1 MSAISPAE
9 ARKSSFAPFVAADTR
24 LLVLGTLPGEESLR
38 AQRYYAHPRN
48 LFWRLIGEAIGREI
62 APLDY
67 DARVAALRDAHVG
80 LWDTIASARRE
91 GSLDT
96 AIRAIEHNPLAELVA
111 GLPELRAVAF
121 NGAKA
126 TQLGTKL
133 LAASGVELV
142 SLPSSSPAHAAMP
155 FTEKARLWRGLSK
168 FLR

>member
-9 ARKSSFAPFVAADTR
+9 PRKSSFAPFVAPDTR

-48 LFWRLIGEAIGREI
+48 LFWHLIGKAIGREI
-62 APLDY
+62 EPLEY
-67 DARVAALRDAHVG
+67 EQRVAALREAKVG
-80 LWDTIASARRE
+80 LWDTIASARRA

-126 TQLGTKL
+126 TQIGTRL
-133 LAASGVELV
+133 LAGSGAELV
-142 SLPSSSPAHAAMP
+142 ALPSSSPAHAAMP
-155 FTEKARLWRGLSK
+155 VAEKERLWQGLSK

>member
-9 ARKSSFAPFVAADTR
+9 PRKSSFAPVVAPDTR

-48 LFWRLIGEAIGREI
+48 LFWRLIGEAIGRDIE
-62 APLDY
+62 ALDY
-67 DARVAALRDAHVG
+67 EARVASLREARVG
-80 LWDTIASARRE
+80 LWDTIASAQRK

-121 NGAKA
+121 PRA
-126 TQLGTKL
+126 
-133 LAASGVELV
+133 
-142 SLPSSSPAHAAMP
+142 PPA
-155 FTEKARLWRGLSK
+155 R
-168 FLR
+168 